1 MTDIIIADDHELFA
15 EGLETLLASTG
26 DYNVVAKVTD
36 GKKLIQALNRF
47 TPQLILLDINMP
59 YLSGTDAAVM
69 IRKRHADMKIAFI
82 TMYDDHK
89 ILIFCKENGINGYL
103 LKHTKASEL
112 KIALQQIMQG
122 AHVYTT
128 HTLPTP
134 QDDIQET
141 AFEESFARKLKL
153 SKREIEIIAFIKK
166 GYSSKEIAGKLFL
179 SGFTV
184 ETHRKNIFRKL
195 QVSSVGAMIQFANE
209 HQL

>member
-1 MTDIIIADDHELFA
+1 MIDIIIADDHELFA
-15 EGLETLLASTG
+15 EGLENLLASTG
-26 DYNVVAKVTD
+26 EYRVVAKVTD

-59 YLSGTDAAVM
+59 YLSGTDAALM
-69 IRKRHADMKIAFI
+69 IRQRYADVKIAFI

-89 ILIFCKENGINGYL
+89 ILNFCKANGINGYL

-122 AHVYTT
+122 DHVYTT
-128 HTLPTP
+128 HPSTEPEDVEGTV
-134 QDDIQET
+134 
-141 AFEESFARKLKL
+141 FEESFARKLKL
-153 SKREIEIIAFIKK
+153 SKREIEIIALIKK

-179 SGFTV
+179 SSFTV

>member
-1 MTDIIIADDHELFA
+1 MIDIIIADDHELFA
-15 EGLETLLASTG
+15 EGLETLLTSTG
-26 DYNVVAKVTD
+26 EYRVVATVTD

-89 ILIFCKENGINGYL
+89 ILSFCKTNSINGYL
-103 LKHTKASEL
+103 LKHTKAAEL
-112 KIALQQIMQG
+112 KIALQQIMLG
-122 AHVYTT
+122 DFVYTT
-128 HTLPTP
+128 HTLTEP
-134 QDDIQET
+134 DDVQGT
-141 AFEESFARKLKL
+141 VFEESFARKLKL
-153 SKREIEIIAFIKK
+153 SKREIEIISLIKK

-209 HQL
+209 YQL

>member
-1 MTDIIIADDHELFA
+1 MIDIIIADDHELFA

-26 DYNVVAKVTD
+26 EYNVLANVTD
-36 GKKLIQALNRF
+36 GKKLIQALNSF

-59 YLSGTDAAVM
+59 YLSGTDAAIM

-89 ILIFCKENGINGYL
+89 ILSFCKANAINGYL
-103 LKHTKASEL
+103 LKHTKAAEL
-112 KIALQQIMQG
+112 KIALQQIMRG
-122 AHVYTT
+122 EYVYATHAPTEITT
-128 HTLPTP
+128 MR
-134 QDDIQET
+134 ENV
-141 AFEESFARKLKL
+141 FEESFARKLKL
-153 SKREIEIIAFIKK
+153 SKREIEIIALIKK
-166 GYSSKEIAGKLFL
+166 GYSSKEIAGQLFL

-209 HQL
+209 YQL

>member
-1 MTDIIIADDHELFA
+1 MIDIIIADDHELFA

-26 DYNVVAKVTD
+26 EYNVVEKVTD
-36 GKKLIQALNRF
+36 GKKLIQALNKF

-89 ILIFCKENGINGYL
+89 ILSFCKANGINGYL

-112 KIALQQIMQG
+112 KIALQQIIRG
-122 AHVYTT
+122 EYVYTT
-128 HTLPTP
+128 HTPTEP
-134 QDDIQET
+134 ADIHENV
-141 AFEESFARKLKL
+141 FEESFARKLKL
-153 SKREIEIIAFIKK
+153 SKREIEIISLIKK

-195 QVSSVGAMIQFANE
+195 QVSSVGALIQFANQY
-209 HQL
+209 QL

>member
-1 MTDIIIADDHELFA
+1 MIDIIIADDHELFA

-26 DYNVVAKVTD
+26 EYRVVAKVTD

-69 IRKRHADMKIAFI
+69 IRQRYADIKIAFI

-89 ILIFCKENGINGYL
+89 ILSFCKANGINGYL

-122 AHVYTT
+122 DHVYAT
-128 HTLPTP
+128 HIPTEP
-134 QDDIQET
+134 DEAQG
-141 AFEESFARKLKL
+141 AVFEESFARKLKL
-153 SKREIEIIAFIKK
+153 SKREIEIIGFIKK
-166 GYSSKEIAGKLFL
+166 GYSSKEIAGMLFL